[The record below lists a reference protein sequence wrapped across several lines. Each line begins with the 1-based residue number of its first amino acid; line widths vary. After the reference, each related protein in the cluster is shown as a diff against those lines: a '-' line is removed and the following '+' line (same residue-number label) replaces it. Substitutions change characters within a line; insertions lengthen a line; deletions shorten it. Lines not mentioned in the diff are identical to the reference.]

1 MDSVHHQGQNRVNEG
16 TSLFGVQLLRQGGEA
31 GRVTEEGG
39 DGFAL
44 AFGSTSG
51 FQGGPYGSNLL
62 SEVFWSVGYWRL
74 GTGELGT
81 CNWRSG
87 L

>member
-1 MDSVHHQGQNRVNEG
+1 MDGIHHQGQDRVDEG
-16 TSLFGVQLLRQGGEA
+16 TSLFGVQLFRQGGEV

-44 AFGSTSG
+44 ALGGASR

-62 SEVFWSVGYWRL
+62 GEVFRSVGYWRL